1 MSEGQSLGHVPRSDW
16 LDAGVVATVV
26 RMPRI
31 ARRALPDGLF
41 HVTARGVAR
50 EPIFRDGI
58 DYAEFRRQ
66 LLAVR
71 DLYEWTL
78 HAWCLLPN
86 HYHLVVETTQ
96 GELTDGMHKLNGR
109 YAQRFNRRYDRVGHV
124 FQNRFSSYVIES
136 EEHLHRALAYVQ
148 ANPVKAGLCANVDE
162 WLWSGTLADSD

>member
-1 MSEGQSLGHVPRSDW
+1 
-16 LDAGVVATVV
+16 
-26 RMPRI
+26 MPRI